1 MRTQDEIVARLKAG
15 VEDDLFGF
23 ATDVLLDALDF
34 EHAQPFLKE
43 GVTPE
48 QWNVKREADGFG
60 RELQFPLLR
69 EEDLKAAA
77 LDYLK
82 FAWSKAQD
90 HRGISAER
98 SVTKLFEFCW
108 LLGLDTQK
116 IRAAEYRNYGC
127 PMLKV
132 ISELLEAPL
141 PTDAGLQRMMQG
153 EPCTDGCESGCGC
166 A

>member
-1 MRTQDEIVARLKAG
+1 MRTQDEIVARLK
-15 VEDDLFGF
+15 EDTRADLFGF
-23 ATDVLLDALDF
+23 AQTVLLDALDF
-34 EHAQPFLKE
+34 EHARPFLKE

-82 FAWSKAQD
+82 FAWSKARD
-90 HRGISAER
+90 HRSISAER

-108 LLGLDTQK
+108 LLGLDTEK
-116 IRAAEYRNYGC
+116 VKAAEYQNYGC

-153 EPCTDGCESGCGC
+153 KACTDECEYGCS
-166 A
+166 